1 MTAAVPPPRDSG
13 GNSAARI
20 LVAGVGNVFLGDD
33 GFGVE
38 VAHRLSGLALPAGVR
53 VADYGIRGM
62 HLAYDTVDG
71 DYDVMI
77 MVDAVGLGDPPGTVS
92 VIELEA
98 GAPTGLDA
106 HGMQPEAVLSLMGML
121 GRLPGRILLVG
132 CEPATLVQR
141 MGLSP
146 TVERAVGT
154 AMEAVVDLIE
164 RERTCAWESRE
175 R

>member
-1 MTAAVPPPRDSG
+1 MTAAVPPGSE
-13 GNSAARI
+13 GNAAARI

-38 VAHRLSGLALPAGVR
+38 VVRRLADLALPAGVR

-77 MVDAVGLGDPPGTVS
+77 MIDAVGLGDPPGTVS
-92 VIELEA
+92 VVELEA
-98 GAPTGLDA
+98 GAPTRLDA
-106 HGMQPEAVLSLMGML
+106 HGMQPDAVLALMGML
-121 GRLPGRILLVG
+121 GRPPRRLLLVG
-132 CEPATLVQR
+132 CEPATLEHR

-146 TVERAVGT
+146 AVERAVGT